1 MKRSKS
7 KTKQTLVEQYLSV
20 VENAIDEEGVYP
32 QWGIVKNT
40 EGLISVEA
48 LAIDAPEIYQWFW
61 RQVCENQ
68 AAEIVFGL
76 DRKTLPGQ
84 GTEFADCI
92 TICHWEYVQRKWAT
106 SYKVGVLNYQNEP
119 RIVRGIDWNNSFWQE
134 QFSAEL
140 AIMLAKSGIKF
151 CLRNESGGAA

>member
-40 EGLISVEA
+40 EGLISLEA

-76 DRKTLPGQ
+76 DRT
-84 GTEFADCI
+84 TSEFADCI
-92 TICHWEYVQRKWAT
+92 TVCHWEYVQRNWAT
-106 SYKVGVLNYQNEP
+106 SYKVGVLNYQ
-119 RIVRGIDWNNSFWQE
+119 IARGIDWNNSFWQKK
-134 QFSAEL
+134 FSAEL
-140 AIMLAKSGIKF
+140 AIALAKSGIKF